1 MILDLGAASFGN
13 GYLFTELKGNSP
25 LIKKLGQCI
34 LILMSILPIVVEY
47 LKCLKNN
54 VNENIQ
60 CDHGYA
66 YYSGKNKMCAWVN
79 EESWA
84 MMKTCFTDANK
95 IKNPKNT
102 LCKECTYVH
111 KYGNESDETFYSPLD
126 NKPTFSS
133 SYFHEEPIVYV
144 ETIEERLKE
153 MNFHRVKKRDE
164 LSSQEYDKDRTV

>member
-1 MILDLGAASFGN
+1 MYKQNEISKELHVLLRALKKNWRVTRRRHTWCLQKLIRKLTDYFFMILDLGAASFGN

-34 LILMSILPIVVEY
+34 LILKSILPIVVEY

-95 IKNPKNT
+95 IK
-102 LCKECTYVH
+102 
-111 KYGNESDETFYSPLD
+111 
-126 NKPTFSS
+126 KPQKHFMQRM
-133 SYFHEEPIVYV
+133 YIC
-144 ETIEERLKE
+144 
-153 MNFHRVKKRDE
+153 
-164 LSSQEYDKDRTV
+164 SQIWKWKWWDFLFPTR